1 MFARLITATVTSL
14 AMVSGALA
22 WDGARAYHLVP
33 EGSSEI
39 SLTTTLLH
47 GKGTVDFGVPL
58 GTEASELNVGV
69 VSPAYRHSFD
79 LFGNAGTV
87 LIGLPLGGASF
98 STTPVG
104 PINSETGLTYGDL
117 FVGGVW
123 GLVGMPSLEVM
134 DYVQHQP
141 GFQAS
146 AAARL
151 FLPTGEYDSTRSA
164 NLGLNR
170 WSLQA
175 SLPMAYVLG
184 DSMIDPE
191 LTTFE
196 IRPLVHIFGDNDD
209 PFGGGDVS
217 SKAPIFGVEGHI
229 TRNFGSSIWAGIDA
243 YYEVG
248 GENTVDGDAQG
259 DGLETLAVGAT
270 LGLTLSPQVAIRLS
284 YRELVYSNVAD
295 SSGRTFEVATAFLF

>member
-1 MFARLITATVTSL
+1 MKRLVVATLASLSMVT
-14 AMVSGALA
+14 GALA
-22 WDGARAYHLVP
+22 WDGARAYHLQP
-33 EGSSEI
+33 EGSSDL
-39 SLTTTLLH
+39 SLTMTLLH
-47 GKGTVDFGVPL
+47 AKSTIGGGL
-58 GTEASELNVGV
+58 EATELDVGV
-69 VSPAYRHSFD
+69 LSPAYRHSFD

-87 LIGLPLGGASF
+87 LIGLPLGAVSF
-98 STTPVG
+98 STTSG
-104 PINSETGLTYGDL
+104 LIDAETDFAQGDM

-123 GLVGMPSLEVM
+123 GLVGMPSLGVM

-184 DSMIDPE
+184 DSMVDPN

-209 PFGGGDVS
+209 PFGGGGPS

-229 TRNFGSSIWAGIDA
+229 TRNFGNSIWAGLDG
-243 YYEVG
+243 YYEIG
-248 GENTVDGDAQG
+248 GENTVNGNPMNDE
-259 DGLETLAVGAT
+259 LETLALGAT
-270 LGLTLSPQVAIRLS
+270 LGLVFSPSLAMRIS
-284 YRELVYSNVAD
+284 YRELVYSNVPD